1 MPTTKITNQKKIL
14 IREFHAK
21 HPCVT
26 HSWIAKLVG
35 AGRSTITDIINR
47 SKK

>member
-21 HPCVT
+21 HPCVDQD
-26 HSWIAKLVG
+26 WIAKLVG
-35 AGRSTITDIINR
+35 VSQSTISRIINR